1 MAGYLQT
8 RVVPGVNPVCNGP
21 REEQLSDDLT
31 LFMKNM
37 RKVDDA
43 RRAQDP
49 IDTGMLE
56 DCKERYVIEL
66 ES

>member
-1 MAGYLQT
+1 M
-8 RVVPGVNPVCNGP
+8 CNGP

-49 IDTGMLE
+49 IDTTMFE
-56 DCKERYVIEL
+56 DCKERFVIEL